1 MRNAFTTVALS
12 GIFVVL
18 STSPTHGQTPA
29 PNPTQQQV
37 ASGQT
42 EVPVYR
48 ITVVGHSTPSIN
60 YRYRSG
66 ETPIDFQG
74 TALLPRA
81 KGRAEVETK
90 RGFSEIDAHFA
101 DLEPATKFGPEY
113 LTYVMWAITPEGRA
127 TNLGEVLLWGDD
139 SKLHVTTDLQA
150 FALIVTAEPYFDV
163 TQPSDVV
170 ALENQVRP
178 DTKGH
183 GRGRGSEVRAAEAR
197 LVRHERQACKP
208 RDAHHGFVA
217 AARAA

>member
-1 MRNAFTTVALS
+1 MTSRTTVALS
-12 GIFVVL
+12 AILIAFG
-18 STSPTHGQTPA
+18 TSAAEGQTPV

-37 ASGQT
+37 AVGQT

-48 ITVVGHSTPSIN
+48 ITVVGHSTPAIN

-101 DLEPATKFGPEY
+101 DLERATKFGPEY

-127 TNLGEVLLWGDD
+127 TTLGQVLLWGDD
-139 SKLHVTTDLQA
+139 RKLHVTTDLHA
-150 FALIVTAEPYFDV
+150 FALIVTAEPYF
-163 TQPSDVV
+163 
-170 ALENQVRP
+170 
-178 DTKGH
+178 
-183 GRGRGSEVRAAEAR
+183 
-197 LVRHERQACKP
+197 
-208 RDAHHGFVA
+208 
-217 AARAA
+217 